1 MRQKAIHGS
10 LALGAW
16 VALTVLGCCKD
27 EPKPPADDP
36 LPVAS
41 NDPGVEDPSESHR
54 NSKVDRVTKCFN
66 ASMRINQAANH
77 YFQRLRGGKPRV
89 GRTPS
94 IAWKPQKDTAE
105 ICEEARTDLTP
116 PMKEIDEI
124 MPRYAALV
132 AGLTKQIDD
141 MDQYYRTK
149 EYDTDRLNKGV
160 AMHEAFKKD
169 HAEFEVLHDRLA
181 HAIDKV
187 ADDRDDDAIEKAAK
201 TKGLRYYSLV
211 FLRDA
216 KYLSRE
222 ITKDKPDPQTFGDLK
237 AKLEQSHTALSNH
250 AGQHPEEVSKAFMFA
265 MYESHA
271 EEFVSAVRDANASRL
286 RDRDLDHMLTKY
298 NSMIDRSNSVVWQP

>member
-1 MRQKAIHGS
+1 
-10 LALGAW
+10 
-16 VALTVLGCCKD
+16 
-27 EPKPPADDP
+27 
-36 LPVAS
+36 
-41 NDPGVEDPSESHR
+41 
-54 NSKVDRVTKCFN
+54 
-66 ASMRINQAANH
+66 MRINRSAAY

-105 ICEEARTDLTP
+105 TCEEAAADLTP
-116 PMKEIDEI
+116 PMPEIDGI
-124 MPRYAALV
+124 MSRYAELV
-132 AGLTKQIDD
+132 AILTKRIDD
-141 MDQYYRTK
+141 MDEYYRTK
-149 EYDTDRLNKGV
+149 ECDTDHFKKG
-160 AMHEAFKKD
+160 ASMHEAFKKD

-187 ADDRDDDAIEKAAK
+187 ADERDNDAIEKEAK

-222 ITKDKPDPQTFGDLK
+222 ITKDRPDAKTFGELK
-237 AKLEQSHTALSNH
+237 AKLEQSHAALSNH
-250 AGQHPEEVSKAFMFA
+250 ASQNPEEVSKAFMFA

-271 EEFVSAVRDANASRL
+271 DEFVSAVRDASTARL
-286 RDRDLDHMLTKY
+286 RDRDLFHMLDKY